1 LAGWGSVSGCGGGGA
16 WPLGSGGLW
25 GRIDST
31 GTLSADY
38 FDYRGNWMGVGNSGQ
53 DASVSTFGVGGVSR
67 SNGGAVTVGE
77 GGDGGDYDTGSQGSG
92 ANSWSGAF
100 QVYPGNAGNGGDAG
114 DYAVNGNSYITWV
127 ATGTRYGAIV

>member
-1 LAGWGSVSGCGGGGA
+1 M
-16 WPLGSGGLW
+16 
-25 GRIDST
+25 
-31 GTLSADY
+31 Y
-38 FDYRGNWMGVGNSGQ
+38 VGNSGQ

-67 SNGGAVTVGE
+67 SVGVFVTGE